1 MTGIGKTQK
10 RFYFLNSLL
19 WFFSI
24 YLQFSYLGNV
34 EDEDWFQGFSVN
46 YFQCQLNPLL
56 CPSAINPKHY
66 DTNLCSIL
74 GFLLPGRMSERK
86 FCKGDERLNAHLWT
100 SIETQLP
107 LKKSLLS
114 HHNPMEI
121 QRKLQSDTLSIS
133 SQSVFVP
140 KFCTSSP
147 SAPQIFID
155 ISWKLPS

>member
-1 MTGIGKTQK
+1 MTAIGKTQK

-24 YLQFSYLGNV
+24 YLQFSYLGNI
-34 EDEDWFQGFSVN
+34 EDEDGFQGFSVN

-107 LKKSLLS
+107 LKKVFCPIITLWKFKGSFKVIHFQS
-114 HHNPMEI
+114 AHNLCLFPNFAP
-121 QRKLQSDTLSIS
+121 LPHLP
-133 SQSVFVP
+133 P
-140 KFCTSSP
+140 KF
-147 SAPQIFID
+147 
-155 ISWKLPS
+155 L